1 MNISLIVSIVR
12 KGWGNRALDASID
25 AGASGGT
32 LLFGRGTGVHE
43 NETIM
48 GIPIEPEKE
57 ILLTIA
63 PTETVVK
70 IMNAIARACELD
82 KPRAGVAF
90 VVPIDKVMGAIHLSS
105 PAKSL

>member
-1 MNISLIVSIVR
+1 MKVSLIVSIVR
-12 KGWGNRALDASID
+12 KGWGNAALEASIN

-32 LLFGRGTGVHE
+32 LLVGRGTGVHE

-63 PTETVVK
+63 LSETVDK
-70 IMNAIARACELD
+70 ILDEVSRACELN
-82 KPRAGVAF
+82 KPRAGAMF
-90 VVPIDKVMGAIHLSS
+90 VIPIEKVIGAIHLKQD
-105 PAKSL
+105 AK